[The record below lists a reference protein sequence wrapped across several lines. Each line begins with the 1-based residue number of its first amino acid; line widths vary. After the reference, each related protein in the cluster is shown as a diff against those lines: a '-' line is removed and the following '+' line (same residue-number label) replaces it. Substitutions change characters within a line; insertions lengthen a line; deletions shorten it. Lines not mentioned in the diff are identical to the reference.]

1 MAFADRFDFLEP
13 GGENGS
19 MMMINSDGTE
29 TELELHWPDEAGE
42 AYFTGLVQELA
53 VPAVDQEWLGE
64 LVYET
69 GVKVLEDD
77 LSVEEAAEEIAKRAA
92 IYLAE

>member
-1 MAFADRFDFLEP
+1 M
-13 GGENGS
+13 
-19 MMMINSDGTE
+19 
-29 TELELHWPDEAGE
+29 
-42 AYFTGLVQELA
+42 
-53 VPAVDQEWLGE
+53 PAVDQEWLGE